1 MLSEVISKECQNAGP
16 LCRDLVLRE
25 ALQLGTLASA
35 GGRVAAAVVSAPHL
49 PGLLSRPLTDLH
61 TGAREGPFI
70 SALTMFGKGKPGKG
84 MRQFYFVLF
93 FNTSPPIFQ
102 KTIKFLPGVITI
114 DTATRRLWLRLF
126 SDLGSGT
133 VCELGSGP
141 CPQSAAGGQRW

>member
-61 TGAREGPFI
+61 TGAP
-70 SALTMFGKGKPGKG
+70 
-84 MRQFYFVLF
+84 
-93 FNTSPPIFQ
+93 
-102 KTIKFLPGVITI
+102 
-114 DTATRRLWLRLF
+114 
-126 SDLGSGT
+126 
-133 VCELGSGP
+133 
-141 CPQSAAGGQRW
+141 